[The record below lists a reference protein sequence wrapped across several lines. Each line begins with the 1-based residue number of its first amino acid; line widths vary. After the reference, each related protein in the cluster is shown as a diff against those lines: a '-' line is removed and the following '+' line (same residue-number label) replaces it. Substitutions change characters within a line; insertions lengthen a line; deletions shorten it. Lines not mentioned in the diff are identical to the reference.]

1 MKRNIGILAVVYLQL
16 KRTAK
21 GRKKSK
27 LNIQQFFQN
36 RKTKTKQKEK
46 QKNMKQKRK
55 KQKIRK
61 KLNKNSKNI

>member
-36 RKTKTKQKEK
+36 KKKYKTKEK